1 RVVPSE
7 KSRGTTI
14 SLGENT
20 GIGEIVE
27 FEAFVSE
34 PEDIEAGFV
43 SGALVLLFF
52 LVAATRLDDTKHR
65 EETMKTKSS
74 SVFFSLFVFLAGC
87 ATVQSGG
94 ELQYGRQAL
103 LEGKNEGALGYFY
116 SAAQRDPNYVY
127 ATGSSPKQ
135 GVWSYVGRSEYLTG
149 RIPQARQSLERA
161 LAANQQEDIAK
172 LYLGLTLAR
181 EGDRQRGLKEIESG
195 MRGINS
201 FLDYI
206 SQTQRFSI
214 GQYWDPNREKG
225 GGIKRDLAM
234 ISGKDLDWQRLTADT
249 EWLGIRMEEESDLA
263 RRQAA
268 QDKSRQGEGRPN

>member
-1 RVVPSE
+1 M
-7 KSRGTTI
+7 G
-14 SLGENT
+14 
-20 GIGEIVE
+20 

-43 SGALVLLFF
+43 RAARVLLFF
-52 LVAATRLDDTKHR
+52 LVATRLDDRKHG
-65 EETMKTKSS
+65 EEAVKIKSS
-74 SVFFSLFVFLAGC
+74 LALFSLFVFLAGC

-103 LEGKNEGALGYFY
+103 IEGRNEAALGYFQ
-116 SAAQRDPNYVY
+116 SAAQRDPNYIY
-127 ATGSSPKQ
+127 RTGSSPTQ
-135 GVWSYVGRSEYLTG
+135 SVWSYVGRTEYLTG
-149 RIPQARQSLERA
+149 KFPEARRDLERA
-161 LAANQQEDIAK
+161 LASNQPEDITR

-214 GQYWDPNREKG
+214 GQYWDPGRA
-225 GGIKRDLAM
+225 IRSAIQSDLAM
-234 ISGKDLDWQRLTADT
+234 ISGKDLDWQKLTADT
-249 EWLGIRMEEESDLA
+249 EWLGIRMEQESDLA
-263 RRQAA
+263 RRQEA
-268 QDKSRQGEGRPN
+268 QDRTRWRSD